1 VKTLIRTQF
10 KSWFAVSS
18 SGSFLIRKPKLSYMA
33 EIYLKTT
40 FMKKVLAFIAV
51 VVFLSACSRSVT
63 PFEAANKNYKRCHSI
78 R

>member
-1 VKTLIRTQF
+1 
-10 KSWFAVSS
+10 
-18 SGSFLIRKPKLSYMA
+18 MA
-33 EIYLKTT
+33 EIYMKTT

-63 PFEAANKNYKRCHSI
+63 PFDAANKNYKRCHSI